1 MRYLLL
7 TVLLAFLLAMGVPFM
22 AIAGPPSAQ
31 PMPSQAADGLN
42 QAMENSGGVVDFNE
56 DENELTITPNGEV
69 GGPDDAGNPGSPFE
83 GLSMP
88 GAAADGLSQ
97 AMGVNDVISFNPT
110 DNVLTVSPVG
120 DIGGPGDAGNPGFG
134 LGNHPGA
141 P

>member
-31 PMPSQAADGLN
+31 SMPSQAADGLN
-42 QAMENSGGVVDFNE
+42 KAMENSGGVVGFE
-56 DENELTITPNGEV
+56 ENELTITPKGEV
-69 GGPDDAGNPGSPFE
+69 GAPDDAGNPGSPFE

-88 GAAADGLSQ
+88 SQAADGLSQ
-97 AMGVNDVISFNPT
+97 AAGVNDVISFT
-110 DNVLTVSPVG
+110 DNVLTVSPAGNV
-120 DIGGPGDAGNPGFG
+120 GGPGDVGNPGFG
-134 LGNHPGA
+134 PDNHPGK